1 MNNPFNEE
9 HLRREIDIYLSSI
22 ENEDTDFKLLIAKAK
37 ELANKIN
44 NSKNPETVLYILK
57 KYYNTTLLSPLTLN
71 EDEFSFTG
79 KGIGV
84 NIRCDDI
91 IRTKDFNIV
100 YLRAYIVDIRHFY
113 NSNTNEEEP
122 VFPDYIDIETKIAPK
137 LWLTKGG
144 NIYGEYVKECI
155 LKANTIV
162 KGNYIPHP
170 PINIPC
176 SVILKNNNYI
186 FTVDIREPKLKAL
199 KEFYDV
205 IIEKDKDY
213 PKFDIRKF
221 KKLKK

>member
-1 MNNPFNEE
+1 MNNKFNNE
-9 HLRREIDIYLSSI
+9 HLSREIEKYLSTI
-22 ENEDTDFKLLIAKAK
+22 EDKDFKFDLIVQAVYEICK
-37 ELANKIN
+37 LIN
-44 NSKNPETVLYILK
+44 NSNNPQAVYSIIK
-57 KYYNTTLLSPLTLN
+57 KYYETGLLAPLTLAK
-71 EDEFSFTG
+71 DEFSFTG
-79 KGIGV
+79 KGIKT
-84 NIRCDDI
+84 NIRCNNVIIDI
-91 IRTKDFNIV
+91 DNNIV
-100 YLRAYIVDIRHFY
+100 YLNAYSINIKHLY
-113 NSNTNEEEP
+113 NVNTNEEEP
-122 VFPDYIDIETKIAPK
+122 IFPTYLDLEQTKSPIIYF
-137 LWLTKGG
+137 TKGG
-144 NIYGEYVKECI
+144 NIYGEYIKECR

-176 SVILKNNNYI
+176 SVILKNDNYI